1 MRFTYC
7 SQYFASVM
15 MGNNADAVAGTSDET
30 KLIEELVKLKLT
42 DPQMTNKELADKLE
56 IPLKNCRQLIKK
68 LRKLEEAEQ
77 GAVKSSDK
85 KTTNPVSSP
94 KTELL
99 KGTLVELEN
108 LKSKP
113 EVNGRTGLLM
123 ENNLGAEKNR
133 WQVRDL
139 GTAGGS
145 SS

>member
-1 MRFTYC
+1 
-7 SQYFASVM
+7 M
-15 MGNNADAVAGTSDET
+15 MGNNADAVAGTSDEA

-85 KTTNPVSSP
+85 KTTNPMSSP

-99 KGTLVELEN
+99 KGTLVELVN

-113 EVNGRTGLLM
+113 ELNGRTGLFGSYSSWLSR
-123 ENNLGAEKNR
+123 LGTN
-133 WQVRDL
+133 RDL
-139 GTAGGS
+139 QPWCMPPASNT
-145 SS
+145 

>member
-1 MRFTYC
+1 
-7 SQYFASVM
+7 M

-68 LRKLEEAEQ
+68 LRNSGKLEEAEQ

-94 KTELL
+94 KNRAAEGDTRGVRESEEQA
-99 KGTLVELEN
+99 GGERANWFVDGEQ
-108 LKSKP
+108 P
-113 EVNGRTGLLM
+113 GRREEPLAG
-123 ENNLGAEKNR
+123 ERPGH
-133 WQVRDL
+133 W
-139 GTAGGS
+139 GGS